1 MTPFK
6 RTVLGA
12 AVVALVLGAGCGQ
25 TNQMDRNRA
34 EATDRWQSS
43 RADMAVRLAEGCYDR
58 GEAKQAQQHVDE
70 ALRNGVRH
78 PAVYVL
84 AARLAA
90 ERGELD
96 AALGY
101 AQTARSLAPGSADAV
116 YCLATVEHALGRRDE
131 ALALFEEASRLDP
144 KRPAFVLAE
153 SELLVAVGRPEDAA
167 RCLGDAIG
175 RMPAK
180 AEINAALGDVLN
192 LLGRHRAAAE
202 SYEIA
207 LRLDPQRRDVKP
219 SLATALYAA
228 GAYDEAEPV
237 LADLVE
243 TEPEFA
249 GRWALKMRAECL
261 MALGRTAEARATY
274 ERLQALSPQ
283 EIGPVLALARCDLL
297 MNRLGDAEHRLR
309 AVLASDPR
317 HAEANALLGCVLLS
331 AGRRDEAAAYLKKAL
346 EDPTFE
352 GRRTIEGLLAQAD
365 GRSQS

>member
-1 MTPFK
+1 MITF
-6 RTVLGA
+6 RRAVLGA

-25 TNQMDRNRA
+25 TSQMDRNRA

-43 RADMAVRLAEGCYDR
+43 RADMAVRLAQGCYDR
-58 GEAKQAQQHVDE
+58 GETKRAQQHIDD

-78 PAVYVL
+78 PTVYLL

-101 AQTARSLAPGSADAV
+101 IQTARSLDPGSAEAV
-116 YCLATVEHALGRRDE
+116 YVLGTIEHALGRSDE
-131 ALALFEEASRLDP
+131 ALARFEEASRLDP

-153 SELLVAVGRPEDAA
+153 SELLVAAGRPEDAA
-167 RCLGDAIG
+167 RRLDDAVG
-175 RMPAK
+175 RMPSK
-180 AEINAALGDVLN
+180 AEIHAARGDVLG

-207 LRLDPQRRDVKP
+207 LRLEPQRRDLKP

-243 TEPEFA
+243 SEPEFP
-249 GRWALKMRAECL
+249 GGWALKMRAECL
-261 MALGRTAEARATY
+261 MALGRMAEARAAY
-274 ERLQALSPQ
+274 ERLRAHSPH
-283 EIGPVLALARCDLL
+283 EPGPTLALARCDLL
-297 MNRLGDAEHRLR
+297 TNRLEDAENRLR
-309 AVLASDPR
+309 AVLAGDPR

-331 AGRRDEAAAYLKKAL
+331 AGRRSEAAAYLRKAL
-346 EDPTFE
+346 EDPAFE
-352 GRRTIEGLLAQAD
+352 GRRTVEALLAQAD
-365 GRSQS
+365 RRGQL